1 MYEWRRDRRKPG
13 DLIAKGPGARRFFRI
28 GQVQSLAVLATVN
41 LSVLPV
47 FLFHLVAEEIPAL
60 QVAGAE
66 FSLGVFF
73 AASAHPRIRR
83 PRRFTLV
90 PSLSVP
96 TSSATGMAW
105 SETGYFGFGISEG
118 RVYQVAC
125 FPGAPRYNRADR

>member
-60 QVAGAE
+60 QVAGLGAVRLGSAGICEAFSMARRAE
-66 FSLGVFF
+66 PAARLCTTPLSKAGSLTCPHTCSTGNLRHD
-73 AASAHPRIRR
+73 SAPA
-83 PRRFTLV
+83 L
-90 PSLSVP
+90 
-96 TSSATGMAW
+96 A
-105 SETGYFGFGISEG
+105 E
-118 RVYQVAC
+118 
-125 FPGAPRYNRADR
+125 PGEVLPLPG

>member
-73 AASAHPRIRR
+73 AASAHPRRPPLHLGTVAECVDQFGHRHGLVRYRVFRVRHIRR
-83 PRRFTLV
+83 TSISGGPWRR
-90 PSLSVP
+90 
-96 TSSATGMAW
+96 
-105 SETGYFGFGISEG
+105 
-118 RVYQVAC
+118 
-125 FPGAPRYNRADR
+125 RAKL